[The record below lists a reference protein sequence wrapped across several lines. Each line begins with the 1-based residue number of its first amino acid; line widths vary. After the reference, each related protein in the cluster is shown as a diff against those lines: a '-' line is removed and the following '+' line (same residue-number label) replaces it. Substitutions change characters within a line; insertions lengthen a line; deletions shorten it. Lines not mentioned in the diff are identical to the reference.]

1 MGTYLI
7 RRTFQTLVFIAVS
20 IFLLYTLLMYL
31 LPNGPGRPDGQGGSL
46 EYSDYIYFGLDRE
59 WPQSFAFWLFRPHD
73 PMDIENTDVPAPQ
86 GIDISVGGLR
96 IKGSG
101 ALTGN
106 FDIRGGAWPFKSL
119 GAKLEGRWGN
129 TTALVSAALVL
140 AVTASLVLG
149 VLAAS
154 RPRSLFDH
162 VLTFFSVAGSS
173 IPPFAMGMLLILALA
188 VFPIILRYRYN
199 WEWLPFL
206 PPGGTYA
213 IDRSE
218 DLMNRIYYMVLPVTT
233 LALAQ
238 VVWLSRYVRASM
250 LEVLG
255 EEYIRTA
262 LAKGVPARR
271 VLLKHALRN
280 AIIPF
285 VTAAGLAIPGLL
297 SGAIVV
303 ERLFAINGIGQTY
316 YLALGGCIQVLNAP
330 ECAPF
335 GYGPDVPIALI
346 LTCIFII
353 LVAFANML
361 ADLLHTA
368 IDPRISY
375 SSRLKF

>member
-1 MGTYLI
+1 MITYFI
-7 RRTFQTLVFIAVS
+7 RRLFQTLVFIVVS

-31 LPNGPGRPDGQGGSL
+31 IPNAPGRPDRGGFSL
-46 EYSDYIYFGLDRE
+46 FSGYGYNYFGLDQP
-59 WPQSFAFWLFRPHD
+59 WPQSFGFWLFRPYNPAD
-73 PMDIENTDVPAPQ
+73 FVNTEIEPPK
-86 GIDISVGGLR
+86 GIDISIGGLH

-101 ALTGN
+101 VLTGN
-106 FDIRGGAWPFKSL
+106 FETGDSHRPL
-119 GAKLEGRWGN
+119 DTTLEGRWGN
-129 TTALVSAALVL
+129 TTVLVSAALVL
-140 AVTASLVLG
+140 ALSASLLLG

-173 IPPFAMGMLLILALA
+173 IPPFAMGMLLILAFA
-188 VFPIILRYRYN
+188 VFPSIMRYRYN
-199 WEWLPFL
+199 WQWLPSL

-218 DLMNRIYYMVLPVTT
+218 DLMNRAYYMVLPVTT

-262 LAKGVPARR
+262 LAKGVPNRR
-271 VLLKHALRN
+271 VLLRHALRN
-280 AIIPF
+280 ALIPF

-297 SGAIVV
+297 SSAIVV
-303 ERLFAINGIGQTY
+303 ETLFAVNGIGQVY
-316 YLALGGCIQVLNAP
+316 YIALGGCIPIPNVT
-330 ECAPF
+330 ECPPF
-335 GYGPDVPIALI
+335 GANPNVPLALI
-346 LTCIFII
+346 LTCVFVI

-361 ADLLHTA
+361 ADMLHTV

-375 SSRLKF
+375 GSRLKV